1 MTARY
6 PGNPA
11 LNSPNGSYLMSHTG
25 IIRVA
30 DSIPELKS
38 NYLTKTVAEREAGFI
53 FEADPTVPE
62 QPNLGCR
69 DR

>member
-1 MTARY
+1 
-6 PGNPA
+6 
-11 LNSPNGSYLMSHTG
+11 MSHTG

-53 FEADPTVPE
+53 FEDDPAAPE
-62 QPNLGCR
+62 NPIHGVVFDDLN
-69 DR
+69 